1 MICVVDQ
8 HREVES
14 GQVCPGCAHRIACD
28 LRDIADLYV
37 ELVTELPVNPNRPI
51 EVTYTEYEAIR
62 AKGKKLQWRP
72 VEKTLTCGVDPLA
85 EAAASHA
92 QTTSSGTPRVSGSRE
107 APLPL
112 RVDVL
117 DLTMPARGGTV
128 HDLHGDQIGHVAV
141 ASVLDQW
148 VEDWREHRD
157 RGERRPEPPT
167 VVVLVDWLGKRL
179 GDACD
184 DHPAIDEFAADVRRL
199 CRVLRMVTGDGPAR
213 PERLPAPCPGC
224 DLLALTRDHAGVRC
238 RACGEDWT
246 EGQYAEWVG
255 RLVRDARM
263 AA

>member
-1 MICVVDQ
+1 MICVVCQDPE
-8 HREVES
+8 RIPEC
-14 GQVCPGCAHRIACD
+14 GQVCEPCRLPLPAL
-28 LRDIADLYV
+28 LRDIADLHAH
-37 ELVTELPVNPNRPI
+37 LD
-51 EVTYTEYEAIR
+51 
-62 AKGKKLQWRP
+62 
-72 VEKTLTCGVDPLA
+72 LTPG
-85 EAAASHA
+85 
-92 QTTSSGTPRVSGSRE
+92 SGSTGPRVSGSHE
-107 APLPL
+107 PPLPL
-112 RVDVL
+112 RVDAL

-179 GDACD
+179 GEACD
-184 DHPAIDEFAADVRRL
+184 DHPAIGEFAADVRRL

-246 EGQYAEWVG
+246 EGQYAEWTRQLAG
-255 RLVRDARM
+255 QMRR

>member
-1 MICVVDQ
+1 VICVCCQ
-8 HREVES
+8 HPDRDVET

-37 ELVTELPVNPNRPI
+37 QVSVYP
-51 EVTYTEYEAIR
+51 
-62 AKGKKLQWRP
+62 G
-72 VEKTLTCGVDPLA
+72 
-85 EAAASHA
+85 
-92 QTTSSGTPRVSGSRE
+92 SGATGPRVSGSRE

-112 RVDVL
+112 RVDAL

-148 VEDWREHRD
+148 VEDWREHRGK
-157 RGERRPEPPT
+157 GERRPEPPT
-167 VVVLVDWLGKRL
+167 VVILAAWLGLRL

-199 CRVLRMVTGDGPAR
+199 CRVLRMVTGDGPVR

>member
-1 MICVVDQ
+1 MICVYCQ
-8 HREVES
+8 HPDREVET

-37 ELVTELPVNPNRPI
+37 QVSVYP
-51 EVTYTEYEAIR
+51 
-62 AKGKKLQWRP
+62 G
-72 VEKTLTCGVDPLA
+72 
-85 EAAASHA
+85 
-92 QTTSSGTPRVSGSRE
+92 SGATGPRVSGSRE

-112 RVDVL
+112 RVDAL

-184 DHPAIDEFAADVRRL
+184 DHPAIGEFAADVRRL